1 MGTTANATHKLRLMN
16 DDINYMNIVTMR
28 IAEILHV
35 CDETAETL
43 MYQAH
48 HEGSTI
54 VKYGSSDYLIFLSE
68 EFKTRSLVTT
78 IEPINLE
85 IEPAE

>member
-16 DDINYMNIVTMR
+16 DDVNYMNIVTMR

-35 CDETAETL
+35 GDETAETL

-54 VKYGSSDYLIFLSE
+54 IKYSSFEYLTFLSE
-68 EFKTRSLVTT
+68 EFKTMNLITT
-78 IEPINLE
+78 IEPIE
-85 IEPAE
+85 QSTEQ